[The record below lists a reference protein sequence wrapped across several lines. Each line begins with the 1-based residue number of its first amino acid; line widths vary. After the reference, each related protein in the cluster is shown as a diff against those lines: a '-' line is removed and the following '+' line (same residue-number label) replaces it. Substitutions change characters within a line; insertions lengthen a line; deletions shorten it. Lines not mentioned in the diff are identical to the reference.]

1 LAQTSHSLDPTRSP
15 IVLVVDDDH
24 AIQEVMGMALEMEG
38 YQVLLAGDGYE
49 AIEKL
54 KAEAPAIILFDM
66 FLPRMDG
73 LEFAAEL
80 SRLGLRPAIPI
91 VVVSGDDRG
100 RQKAI
105 QIGAEGYLLK
115 PFTIDD
121 LLAQVSRLL
130 QDRAESRGQ
139 MDG

>member
-1 LAQTSHSLDPTRSP
+1 LTQTSHEQAPPRNPL
-15 IVLVVDDDH
+15 VLVVDDDH
-24 AIQEVMGMALEMEG
+24 AIQEVMSMALEMEG
-38 YQVLLAGDGYE
+38 YEVLLAGDGYE

-54 KAEAPAIILFDM
+54 KAEEPAIILFDM

-73 LEFAAEL
+73 LAFAAEL

-100 RQKAI
+100 RQKAM

-121 LLAQVSRLL
+121 LLAQVSQLL
-130 QDRAESRGQ
+130 QNRA
-139 MDG
+139 DGHGRIDG

>member
-1 LAQTSHSLDPTRSP
+1 MQTSHPPDPSSSP
-15 IVLVVDDDH
+15 LVLVVDDDH
-24 AIQEVMGMALEMEG
+24 AIQEVLEMALEMEG
-38 YQVLLAGDGYE
+38 YQVRLAGDGYE

-73 LEFAAEL
+73 LAFAAEL
-80 SRLGLRPAIPI
+80 

-100 RQKAI
+100 RQKAM

-121 LLAQVSRLL
+121 LLAQVSQLL
-130 QDRAESRGQ
+130 QDRADARGQ
-139 MDG
+139 IDS